1 MSTMVTYEEAVDKMT
16 AVCVRKMRRFANEGR
31 LISIPDFMQYYA
43 FDVIGEIT
51 FNKSFGMMEKEGDTT
66 EMVEGIHKAND
77 YLAHAGLVPDLHPWI
92 TGFNALIRK
101 KPFGAT
107 LAQYTINQ
115 IGINREENAKAT
127 ENKYDSFMKKL
138 LDMEASNRITM
149 SNMMDAC
156 GSNIGAGSD
165 TTAITLSSA
174 LNYLYRYPDKLSK
187 LRTEIDSQASK
198 GRISDPV
205 TFQEAQGMPY
215 LQAVIKESLRLHPAV
230 GTILAREVPKGGVQL
245 GGYFF
250 PEGTNVGANPWVLHY
265 SKDIYGPDANEYR
278 PERWLEKDDTGLMDS
293 MMFAFGAGSRSCI
306 GKNISLLE
314 MTKALPQIVRNFDI
328 VLEDPSRPVSLDARC
343 AWFVYPKYKA
353 WIRARSTIKPE

>member
-1 MSTMVTYEEAVDKMT
+1 
-16 AVCVRKMRRFANEGR
+16 
-31 LISIPDFMQYYA
+31 
-43 FDVIGEIT
+43 
-51 FNKSFGMMEKEGDTT
+51 MMEKEGDTT

-92 TGFNALIRK
+92 TRFNALIRK

-115 IGINREENAKAT
+115 IGINREGNAKAT

-250 PEGTNVGANPWVLHY
+250 PEGVGPSSHHPAFSVSSLTDTNQTNVGANPWVLHY
-265 SKDIYGPDANEYR
+265 SKDIYGSDANKYR
-278 PERWLEKDDTGLMDS
+278 PERWLEKDETGLMDS
-293 MMFAFGAGSRSCI
+293 MMFAVRWSLRRGDD
-306 GKNISLLE
+306 KN
-314 MTKALPQIVRNFDI
+314 
-328 VLEDPSRPVSLDARC
+328 
-343 AWFVYPKYKA
+343 
-353 WIRARSTIKPE
+353 